1 MNVADTIIRHA
12 GCETIQSNVL
22 SLQNNIQEPVSINL
36 SFGPSDC
43 IIILETTTF
52 YLFFLRNEDGNI
64 VFIFLVSL
72 PVSLQKRNPKEPS
85 SQNYRK
91 KKNTFPANSMSFPV
105 MLKVVSQRLHE
116 RAHYSKSSSS
126 NELFLVWSSLYLKFS
141 LIKLAFIYLYK
152 YMVQHQNKRLLNIEL
167 KLFYDYKKTRTFYS

>member
-43 IIILETTTF
+43 IIILETATF
-52 YLFFLRNEDGNI
+52 YVFFLRNGDGNI
-64 VFIFLVSL
+64 VFWFLISL

-91 KKNTFPANSMSFPV
+91 KNTQKNKT
-105 MLKVVSQRLHE
+105 K
-116 RAHYSKSSSS
+116 
-126 NELFLVWSSLYLKFS
+126 
-141 LIKLAFIYLYK
+141 
-152 YMVQHQNKRLLNIEL
+152 
-167 KLFYDYKKTRTFYS
+167 KKTLHFQQIAWDSLLC